1 MYSERFKANCS
12 SFAYIFNSKGVQRCF
27 LKGLKQIVQVLLKY
41 LIHRPGYTEM
51 YSERF
56 KANCSSFAYIF
67 NSKGVQR
74 CILKGFKQIV
84 QVLLTY
90 LIQRVYRDVF

>member
-1 MYSERFKANCS
+1 MLLKATFLTGITSLNV
-12 SFAYIFNSKGVQRCF
+12 GLLQ
-27 LKGLKQIVQVLLKY
+27 LKGLKQIVQVY
-41 LIHRPGYTEM
+41 LHIKFKGRTKM

-74 CILKGFKQIV
+74 CILKGLKQIV
-84 QVLLTY
+84 QVLLRY
-90 LIQRVYRDVF
+90 LIQWVYRDIF